1 MVATGLTPFFI
12 YNYIKNNYYDKGK
25 DELILEIFFDNAE
38 LFYVGFYHHS
48 VVDCCI
54 C

>member
-25 DELILEIFFDNAE
+25 DELILEIFLTMLSYFM
-38 LFYVGFYHHS
+38 LVFTVIRLLI
-48 VVDCCI
+48 VI